1 MKDVRGRVPDL
12 ILEQF
17 ALGELPPAEE
27 KRFRAAMGSDPEIA
41 RRLKDIEDSN
51 AEILARH
58 PAEEMAAAIRSRLEK
73 AKDEGDEAEISRFR
87 PSAGARAASLL
98 ARRASFPIAAALVVL
113 AGAFAIRGSDNA
125 ALSDAELTRA
135 KGGAASLQVYRKTPS
150 GSEELPDGALA
161 SRNDL
166 VQLSYTSGG
175 ARYGAILSIDGRGT
189 VTFHLPQA
197 YSGGAAQAPELE
209 SRPHAALGSAYELDD
224 APSFERFFLVLS
236 DKPFPLSDIYAGAK
250 KLAGRADAA
259 SAPLPISSRL
269 GQSSL
274 LLRKSGSGR

>member
-12 ILEQF
+12 ILEQY

-27 KRFRAAMGSDPEIA
+27 KRFRAAMESDPEIA
-41 RRLKDIEDSN
+41 RRLKAIEESN
-51 AEILARH
+51 AAILERH
-58 PAEEMAAAIRSRLEK
+58 SPERMADSIRSRLES
-73 AKDEGDEAEISRFR
+73 AESGRDADDIERFR
-87 PSAGARAASLL
+87 PSAGARAISSL
-98 ARRASFPIAAALVVL
+98 ARRASFPIAAALLVL
-113 AGAFAIRGSDNA
+113 AGALIVRPGQDSAISG
-125 ALSDAELTRA
+125 AEVTRA
-135 KGGAASLQVYRKTPS
+135 KGGRASLYVYRKTPS

-161 SRNDL
+161 SRSDL

-189 VTFHLPQA
+189 VTFHLPRA

-209 SRPHAALGSAYELDD
+209 SRPHAALDSAYELDD
-224 APSFERFFLVLS
+224 APAFERFFLVIS
-236 DKPFPLSDIYAGAK
+236 DKPFSLSELYEGAK
-250 KLAGRADAA
+250 KLAGRADAE
-259 SAPLPISSRL
+259 SAPLPIASRL

>member
-1 MKDVRGRVPDL
+1 MNEVRGRVPDL

-27 KRFRAAMGSDPEIA
+27 KRFRAAMESDPEIA
-41 RRLKDIEDSN
+41 RRLMEIEGSN

-58 PAEEMAAAIRSRLEK
+58 PPEKIAESIRSRLE
-73 AKDEGDEAEISRFR
+73 GPGTEAEEAESSRFR
-87 PSAGARAASLL
+87 PRSGARAAGLL

-113 AGAFAIRGSDNA
+113 AGAFAIRGGHDA
-125 ALSDAELTRA
+125 PLSDAEITRA
-135 KGGAASLQVYRKTPS
+135 KGGAASLYIYRKTPS

-166 VQLSYTSGG
+166 VQLSYSSGG

-189 VTFHLPQA
+189 VTFHLPPA
-197 YSGGAAQAPELE
+197 YSGGIAQSPELE
-209 SRPHAALGSAYELDD
+209 SRPRAALGSAYELDD
-224 APSFERFFLVLS
+224 APSFERFFIVLS
-236 DKPFPLSDIYAGAK
+236 DKPFRLSEVFESAK

-259 SAPLPISSRL
+259 TSPLPISSRL